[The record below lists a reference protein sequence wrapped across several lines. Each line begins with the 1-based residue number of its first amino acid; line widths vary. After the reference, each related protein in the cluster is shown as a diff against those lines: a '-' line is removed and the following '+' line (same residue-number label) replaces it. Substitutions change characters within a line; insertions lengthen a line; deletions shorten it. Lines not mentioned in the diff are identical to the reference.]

1 MTRRF
6 VLPLLCLFVS
16 APAPAAESD
25 AVRVS
30 ASRYQPVPEG
40 IAVSISFAD
49 PAQKDEDL
57 ELLLADRLL
66 IGGYE
71 VIATGGYN
79 LVVEYDAP
87 QRSDADK
94 TFLLE
99 GGTERRGMDRMRM
112 TLNFRFAE
120 PEGATDTSL
129 TQAWMAL
136 HNPAGKR
143 VWEGVASTRRPRRS
157 PFAAPEVLLLPLIDR
172 LGENAREETV
182 TAN

>member
-1 MTRRF
+1 MIRRF
-6 VLPLLCLFVS
+6 ALPFLWLLAS
-16 APAPAAESD
+16 APALAAD
-25 AVRVS
+25 TDVVRVN

-66 IGGYE
+66 IGGHQ
-71 VIATGGYN
+71 VIGTGGYN

-87 QRSDADK
+87 QRSEDGK
-94 TFLLE
+94 TFELE

-112 TLNFRFAE
+112 TLNFQLAE

-136 HNPAGKR
+136 HDPAGKR
-143 VWEGVASTRRPRRS
+143 IWEGVASTRRPKRN
-157 PFAAPEVLLLPLIDR
+157 PFAAPEELLLPLIDR
-172 LGENAREETV
+172 LGENARDETV
-182 TAN
+182 EPN